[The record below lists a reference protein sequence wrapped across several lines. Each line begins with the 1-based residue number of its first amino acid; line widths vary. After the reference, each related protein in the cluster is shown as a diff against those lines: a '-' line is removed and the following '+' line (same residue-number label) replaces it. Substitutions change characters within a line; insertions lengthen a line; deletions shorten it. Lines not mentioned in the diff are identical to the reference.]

1 MLTTMTDARVFIF
14 VFLFLFANVDCRRFE
29 TRCKLAREAI
39 KAGLPN
45 DIFLG
50 NWVCL
55 IEKVSNRDTAA
66 FHVTPSGKKLYGLY
80 QIPNKWCREGK
91 KGGDCNVACES
102 LLDDDIRD
110 DTACAQLIFYREG
123 FKYWSQWTIRC
134 KNDDLITKEI
144 YKCPDLSSRRSP
156 ESDITLVARLRRRLA
171 RREVLQSNLYTYYG
185 INNWIR

>member
-1 MLTTMTDARVFIF
+1 MKIHLI
-14 VFLFLFANVDCRRFE
+14 VFLSACVWFTESVKF
-29 TRCKLAREAI
+29 TRCKLATELMKTKLI
-39 KAGLPN
+39 DKT
-45 DIFLG
+45 FLS

-80 QIPNKWCREGK
+80 QIPSKWCREGK
-91 KGGDCNVACES
+91 RGGDCNVACES

-144 YKCPDLSSRRSP
+144 YKCPDLSSRRSLSP
-156 ESDITLVARLRRRLA
+156 KLRIAEVSRLRRRLA
-171 RREVLQSNLYTYYG
+171 RRAALQSNLYEYYG
-185 INNWIR
+185 INWIH

>member
-1 MLTTMTDARVFIF
+1 MKIHLIF
-14 VFLFLFANVDCRRFE
+14 FLSACVWFNESVKFK
-29 TRCKLAREAI
+29 RCKLTHELMKTRLI
-39 KAGLPN
+39 GKT
-45 DIFLG
+45 FLS

-80 QIPNKWCREGK
+80 QIPSKWCREGK
-91 KGGDCNVACES
+91 RGGDCNVACES

-144 YKCPDLSSRRSP
+144 YKCPDLSSRRSLSP
-156 ESDITLVARLRRRLA
+156 KLRIAEVSRLRRRLA
-171 RREVLQSNLYTYYG
+171 RRAALQSNLYEYYG
-185 INNWIR
+185 INWIH